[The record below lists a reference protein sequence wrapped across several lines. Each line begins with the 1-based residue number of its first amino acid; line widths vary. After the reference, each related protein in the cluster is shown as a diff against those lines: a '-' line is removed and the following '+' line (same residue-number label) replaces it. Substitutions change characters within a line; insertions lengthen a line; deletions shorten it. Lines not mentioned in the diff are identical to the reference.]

1 MRISEI
7 KFRMN
12 VEVAPYKHEHVEVTV
27 ALDAKDDSDDAFD
40 MARNAARRF
49 LGVDVDEDDVE
60 AAEKVLASA
69 RKAGLRK

>member
-12 VEVAPYKHEHVEVTV
+12 VEVAAFKHEHVEVTV
-27 ALDAKDDSDDAFD
+27 AVDAKD
-40 MARNAARRF
+40 
-49 LGVDVDEDDVE
+49 EQ
-60 AAEKVLASA
+60 AEKVLASA